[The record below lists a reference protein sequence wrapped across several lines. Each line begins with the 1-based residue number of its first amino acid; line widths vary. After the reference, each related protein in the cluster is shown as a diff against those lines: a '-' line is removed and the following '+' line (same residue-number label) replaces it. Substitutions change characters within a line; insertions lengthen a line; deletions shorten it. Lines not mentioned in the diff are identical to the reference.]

1 MRELSLFS
9 GAGGGLLG
17 TKILGWRTI
26 GYVEIE
32 DYCQRVI
39 KQRIEDGIFDNA
51 PIFSDIRTFN
61 SEGYAEQYKGVVDV
75 ISAGFPCQ
83 PHSICGKLRGG
94 EDERNMWPET
104 ISTIRIIRPQYVWLE
119 NVTGLLTSGYFG
131 TILESLSQSGYVG
144 RYISLGSSFVGSLCE
159 GQRLWVLA
167 IKADCAMLEGM
178 DISKSFLSYQKESFR
193 RKYTRAVCAMLSQDD
208 YTRIKRDTNAVARGM
223 ERLKAIG
230 NGQDPFLVA
239 AAWRILSEGLI

>member
-1 MRELSLFS
+1 MEQKLSGGEPLDTSKLKTIASELSSNESKTGSLTTRRYS
-9 GAGGGLLG
+9 A
-17 TKILGWRTI
+17 I
-26 GYVEIE
+26 
-32 DYCQRVI
+32 
-39 KQRIEDGIFDNA
+39 
-51 PIFSDIRTFN
+51 
-61 SEGYAEQYKGVVDV
+61 SE
-75 ISAGFPCQ
+75 
-83 PHSICGKLRGG
+83 HSIVKGTPSNIREWLMSSLRDSPANRTPFVENEGGG

-178 DISKSFLSYQKESFR
+178 DVSKSFLSHQKESFR